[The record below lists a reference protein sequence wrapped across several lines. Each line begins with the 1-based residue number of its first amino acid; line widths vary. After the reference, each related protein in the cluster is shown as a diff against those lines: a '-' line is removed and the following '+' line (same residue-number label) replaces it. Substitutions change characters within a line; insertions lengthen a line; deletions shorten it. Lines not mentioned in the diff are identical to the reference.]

1 MTYLEKLKTINEHR
15 GESKYAERICSQLV
29 YLDNLSELR
38 GGIYDKRIEEAAD
51 RLLGL
56 IKEYGVITAKAVY
69 DIEDFLSDLAPAAK
83 SLKERFIAHAHIDM
97 NWQWG
102 YNETASVTIDTFR
115 TILTLM
121 REYPE
126 LTFAQSQASTY
137 EIVAKYR
144 PDMLEEIKER
154 IHEGRWEVTAAEWVE
169 PDKNMPSGESL
180 TRQILEAKKYLT
192 KLLDIPADKIAVDF
206 VPDTFGHAI
215 TVPEILADAGIK
227 YMYHCRGYDGPCF
240 YNYRAPSGKQILAY
254 KEFGWYNRNIE
265 TECFENLPRFCKQ
278 EKLDTYLCVY
288 GVGDHGGGPTR
299 RDVEKILEFKSWPL
313 TPDISFGTYREFFE
327 TAERSRNDF
336 PVVDKELNFVFSGCY
351 TTQSRIKMANR
362 IAEAR
367 AFESETLSVEANLL
381 AELKLNQKRFE
392 EPWRNILFGHFHD
405 IIPGSGTIET
415 REHALGKFQDTLAE
429 LQINANT
436 SMYAIAE
443 KIDTSSIEFDGN
455 IENTR
460 SEGAGVGYGTG
471 EIGRFVPPSA
481 ERGRG
486 KVRAIHIFNPTAYRR
501 NEFTEITVWDYFGD
515 NGQTVITD
523 AQGKE
528 LRFTLTEDMSTPQSK
543 KYWGHTFKK
552 YLVEVDIP
560 AFGYTTV
567 VVKQKTCE
575 GHMKTSTFTD
585 VRTDFQMVNNSPI
598 VMENENIYAVFD
610 RTTMALTEL
619 TDKRTGEKL
628 IDEPSC
634 FFRYI
639 EENPRHGYAAWRVG
653 DYMKTVN
660 LNEACAVR
668 LAIIKY
674 DRYFKSFTYTIELEE
689 STITA
694 TVTLKCGSEKL
705 DFDLTVDWKKDA
717 KPYKMIPQLSFVVP
731 VSYKTAGKSLCEI
744 PYGRIE
750 RDAAAFDV
758 PSHGAL
764 GILGESK
771 HKIAVIADTKYGFRH
786 FGNEGQV
793 TLLRNAYSPDPYSD
807 RGIHNIHL
815 GVAACKIEDI
825 DKIASTI
832 LHPLPY
838 VSGSCQKGCLPTN
851 GAAISLE
858 GNVRVSS
865 VKGAEDGCGA
875 VVRVY
880 DVVGKSEEVTLSFAK
895 ELCEAYVTDTNENI
909 VSTLCPSGKS
919 VKFTVPAYSVVTVKC
934 VFND

>member
-29 YLDNLSELR
+29 YLDNLSELH
-38 GGIYDKRIEEAAD
+38 GGRYDARIEEAAD

-56 IKEYGVITAKAVY
+56 IKEYGVITAKAVS
-69 DIEDFLSDLAPAAK
+69 DIESFLADLAPVAK

-102 YNETASVTIDTFR
+102 YNETASVTIDTFK
-115 TILTLM
+115 TILQLM

-137 EIVAKYR
+137 EIVEKYR

-154 IHEGRWEVTAAEWVE
+154 IREGRWEVTAAEWVE

-192 KLLDIPADKIAVDF
+192 KLLDIPSEKIAVDF

-215 TVPEILADAGIK
+215 TVPEILADAGIR

-254 KEFGWYNRNIE
+254 KEFAWYNRNVE

-299 RDVEKILEFKSWPL
+299 RDIEKILEFRSWPL

-327 TAERSRNDF
+327 TAERSRDDF
-336 PVVDKELNFVFSGCY
+336 PVVDKELNFLFSGCY
-351 TTQSRIKMANR
+351 TTQGRIKMANR

-367 AFESETLSVEANLL
+367 AFESEALAVEAGLL
-381 AELKLNQKRFE
+381 ADLKFDQKRFE
-392 EPWRNILFGHFHD
+392 TPWRNILFGHFHD

-436 SMYAIAE
+436 SMYAIADR
-443 KIDTSSIEFDGN
+443 IDTSSIEFDGN
-455 IENTR
+455 IGDTR

-471 EIGRFVPPSA
+471 EAGRFVPPSA

-486 KVRAIHIFNPTAYRR
+486 RVRAIHVFNPTAYPR
-501 NEFTEITVWDYFGD
+501 NEFTEITVWDYVGD
-515 NGQTVITD
+515 NAQTIITD
-523 AQGKE
+523 AQGNE
-528 LRFTLTEDMSTPQSK
+528 LRFTLTEDMTTPQSK

-552 YLVEVDIP
+552 YLVEVNIP

-567 VVKQKTCE
+567 VVKQKPYE
-575 GHMKTSTFTD
+575 GHMKTTAFSAE
-585 VRTDFQMVNNSPI
+585 RTDERQVNSSPI

-610 RTTMALTEL
+610 RVTASLTTLV
-619 TDKRTGEKL
+619 DKRTGETL
-628 IDEPSC
+628 INEPSC

-639 EENPRHGYAAWRVG
+639 EENPRHGLIAWRVG

-668 LAIIKY
+668 LSIIKY
-674 DRYFKSFTYTIELEE
+674 DRFFKSFTYAIDFEE
-689 STITA
+689 NIITV
-694 TVTLKCGSEKL
+694 TVTLKRGSEKL
-705 DFDLTVDWKKDA
+705 DFDVCVDWKKDA
-717 KPYKMIPQLSFVVP
+717 KPTKMIPQLSFVVP

-744 PYGRIE
+744 PYGTIE

-758 PSHGAL
+758 PSHGSL
-764 GILGESK
+764 GILGESR
-771 HKIAVIADTKYGFRH
+771 HKVAIIADTKYGFRH

-793 TLLRNAYSPDPYSD
+793 TLLRNAYNPDPYSD
-807 RGIHNIHL
+807 RGIHNIRL
-815 GVAACKIEDI
+815 GVAACRTEDI
-825 DKIASTI
+825 DKIASTL

-838 VSGSCQKGCLPTN
+838 VSGACHKGSLPTDS
-851 GAAISLE
+851 AALTVD

-865 VKGAEDGCGA
+865 VKGAEDGKGT

-880 DVVGKSEEVTLSFAK
+880 DVSGNSGEVTMNFAK
-895 ELCEAYVTDTNENI
+895 ELEAAFVTDTNEKILSQLPTFGNA
-909 VSTLCPSGKS
+909 
-919 VKFTVPAYSVVTVKC
+919 VKLTVPACSVVTVKC
-934 VFND
+934 IFK